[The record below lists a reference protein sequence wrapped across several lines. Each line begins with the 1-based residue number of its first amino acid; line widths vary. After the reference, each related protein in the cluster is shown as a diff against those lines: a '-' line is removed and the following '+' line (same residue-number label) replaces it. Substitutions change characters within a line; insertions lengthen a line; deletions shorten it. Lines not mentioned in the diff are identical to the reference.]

1 MSVKPELAYAV
12 PEQELRGISALSRP
26 GRPHGAFRRAL
37 RGLVHY
43 LSYHFVLSR
52 SWTQT
57 VKAAGFTLKVPP
69 TVFHPGWFIS
79 SEAFARFVDG
89 LVLSDKIVAD
99 VGTGTGIIALA
110 AARAGASAVI
120 ATDINPHA
128 AIAAAEN
135 AKANRLG
142 ARLRG
147 LCCNLLDAIADQP
160 VFDVILTSPPKH
172 AGRPRD
178 LADAGWFAGAGNAN
192 FAPFFAAAKSRLKRG
207 GRIYLMISSDS
218 DLDQY
223 GAFIARA
230 GFRAKLAFVH
240 PIYFESFLLYELTP
254 RDGAGAGTP
263 PEPRAHA
270 N

>member
-1 MSVKPELAYAV
+1 M
-12 PEQELRGISALSRP
+12 
-26 GRPHGAFRRAL
+26 

-57 VKAAGFTLKVPP
+57 ARAAGFTLTVPP
-69 TVFHPGWFIS
+69 TVFHPSWFIS
-79 SEAFARFVDG
+79 SEAFARFVGG
-89 LVLSDKIVAD
+89 LDLSGKIVAD

-110 AARAGASAVI
+110 AARSGASAVI

-135 AKANRLG
+135 AKANGFGSRVC
-142 ARLRG
+142 G
-147 LCCNLLDAIADQP
+147 LCCNLINAIAAQP

-178 LADAGWFAGAGNAN
+178 LADAGWFAGTGNQS
-192 FAPFFAAAKSRLKRG
+192 FAPFFAAAKTRLKPG

-223 GAFIARA
+223 GALISHA

-254 RDGAGAGTP
+254 KDGATAGAP
-263 PEPRAHA
+263 PEPRALS
-270 N
+270 